1 MSTNIS
7 KNYVNQSK
15 AIFEISSV
23 THWASQMVLIV
34 KNSAASAGDIRD
46 AGLIPG
52 WERSPAGGNGNPLQ
66 SSCLETPM
74 HRGAWGLQSVGPQG
88 VGQD

>member
-52 WERSPAGGNGNPLQ
+52 SGRFLGRGHGNSLQ
-66 SSCLETPM
+66 
-74 HRGAWGLQSVGPQG
+74 
-88 VGQD
+88 

>member
-46 AGLIPG
+46 AGLIPD
-52 WERSPAGGNGNPLQ
+52 WEDPMEKGMATH
-66 SSCLETPM
+66 SSIA
-74 HRGAWGLQSVGPQG
+74 AWKIPWTE
-88 VGQD
+88 

>member
-7 KNYVNQSK
+7 KNYVNQST

-52 WERSPAGGNGNPLQ
+52 WERSPAGGHSHPLW
-66 SSCLETPM
+66 SSCLENPM
-74 HRGAWGLQSVGPQG
+74 DRGIWQATVHRVERVGH
-88 VGQD
+88 D